1 MVMIDDLRSRFFV
14 VAHRGASAYEPE
26 NTLRSIRRAIEI
38 GADVVEIDV
47 RVTRDGY
54 PIVIHDETVDRT
66 TDGSGLVNEFSLD
79 GLRKLDAGEGERIPL
94 LGEVLDLV
102 ADKINIFIE
111 IKVDEAV
118 LPSLKEVDVR
128 DLWSSV
134 MFTSFNIEHLRRV
147 LEFNPEANV
156 GLVYIRPVDGIVG
169 AKKLGAIAVLPF
181 YRLATRKAI
190 AFAKRLKL
198 MVIPWTIDD
207 LNVARKLKVDGAN
220 GIVTNKPDIMLE
232 LK

>member
-1 MVMIDDLRSRFFV
+1 MSMIDDLKNKFLV

-26 NTLRSIRRAIEI
+26 NTLRAIRRAIEI

-47 RVTRDGY
+47 RLTKDGY
-54 PIVIHDETVDRT
+54 PVVIHDETVDRT
-66 TDGSGLVNEFSLD
+66 TNGSGLVNEFSLD
-79 GLRKLDAGEGERIPL
+79 ELRKLDAGKGEKIPL
-94 LGEVLDLV
+94 LSEVLDLV
-102 ADKINIFIE
+102 AGKIDVFIE

-118 LPSLKEVDVR
+118 IPSLREVDAR
-128 DLWSSV
+128 DLWDSV

-147 LEFNPEANV
+147 LEFNSKANV
-156 GLVYIRPVDGIVG
+156 GLIYIRPVDGIVG

-198 MVIPWTIDD
+198 MVIPWTVDN